1 MLRSLLL
8 QSLLSLSVLTAVVP
22 LRAETR
28 VAPDC
33 RLAPLQG
40 GSAMPLSDYRGKVV
54 YLDFWASWCGPCVES
69 FPYMNKLSSELTQKG
84 LQVVAVN
91 LDEDP
96 ADGKAFVAEH
106 PVAFAVAGEGG
117 QHCAQQFQLKGMPT
131 SYLIDKQGNIRET
144 HVGFR
149 PGEAEAFRTS
159 VEALLAETP

>member
-1 MLRSLLL
+1 MFKRAYLGI
-8 QSLLSLSVLTAVVP
+8 VVFCSFSAALP
-22 LRAETR
+22 AAAED
-28 VAPDC
+28 VPAPAC
-33 RLAPLQG
+33 ALAPLAG
-40 GSAMPLSDYRGKVV
+40 GPSKALSEYRGKVV

-69 FPYMNKLSSELTQKG
+69 FPYMNKLASELTQKG

-96 ADGKAFVAEH
+96 ADGQAFVAEH
-106 PVAFAVAGEGG
+106 PVSFAVAGEGG

-149 PGEAEAFRTS
+149 PGEAEVFRAR
-159 VEALLAETP
+159 VEALLAENP